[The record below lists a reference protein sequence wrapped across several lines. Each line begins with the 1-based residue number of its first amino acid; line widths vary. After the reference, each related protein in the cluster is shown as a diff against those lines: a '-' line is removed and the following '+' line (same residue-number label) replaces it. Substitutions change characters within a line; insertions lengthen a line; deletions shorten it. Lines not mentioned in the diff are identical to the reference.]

1 MKSLY
6 SVEGYQAIIVGG
18 SRGIGRALSYGFA
31 QANAKVTILDINRP
45 ESEGD
50 FNFIQCDLE
59 DEDSIKSALIEY
71 HNDNSAAK
79 VLVNCAA
86 ITIPGQSHLYP
97 DNDWIKSLSIN
108 LSGIFFLC
116 REVGKKMIEQKVK
129 GSIIN
134 FTSIGAEQGF
144 ANNPGY
150 AATKGGVKQL
160 SKALAVEWGQYGIR
174 VNNIVPGYTHTPMN
188 SKSWNDKILRKQ
200 RSDNS
205 VLGRWAEPE
214 EMVGPAI
221 FLASEASSYITG
233 SDLIVDGGWLAK
245 GM

>member
-1 MKSLY
+1 MF
-6 SVEGYQAIIVGG
+6 SVDGFEIIVVGG
-18 SRGIGRALSYGFA
+18 SSGIGQALVNGFIK
-31 QANAKVTILDINRP
+31 ANAKVTIFDINPP
-45 ESEGD
+45 EFVGS
-50 FNFIQCDLE
+50 FNFIQCDLA
-59 DEDSIKSALIEY
+59 DQISIQSGLKKY
-71 HNDNSAAK
+71 HSDNISAK

-86 ITIPGQSHLYP
+86 VTIPGQSHLYP
-97 DNDWIKSLSIN
+97 DEDWYKSISIN
-108 LSGIFFLC
+108 LNGIFFIC
-116 REVGKKMIEQKVK
+116 REVGKKMIENKVK

-188 SKSWNDKILRKQ
+188 LKSWNDKILRKK
-200 RSDNS
+200 RSDSS

-214 EMVGPAI
+214 EMIGPSI
-221 FLASEASSYITG
+221 FLASEAVSYTHLTLPTIY
-233 SDLIVDGGWLAK
+233 SV
-245 GM
+245 

>member
-1 MKSLY
+1 MF
-6 SVEGYQAIIVGG
+6 SVEGYHTIIVGG
-18 SRGIGRALSYGFA
+18 ARGIGEALARGFSE
-31 QANAKVTILDINRP
+31 ANALVTIIDINRP
-45 ESEGD
+45 EFEGNYD
-50 FNFIQCDLE
+50 YIHCDLSNI
-59 DEDSIKSALIEY
+59 DSIKSALKKY
-71 HNDNSAAK
+71 YLDNTVANT
-79 VLVNCAA
+79 LINCAA
-86 ITIPGQSHLYP
+86 ITIPGESHLYK
-97 DNDWIKSLSIN
+97 DDDWFKSVSVN

-116 REVGKKMIEQKVK
+116 REVGKKMIDQKVM

-174 VNNIVPGYTHTPMN
+174 VNNIVPGYTNTPMN
-188 SKSWNDKILRKQ
+188 SKSWNDKALRQQ

-205 VLGRWAEPE
+205 VFGRWAESE
-214 EMVGPAI
+214 EMVGPSI
-221 FLASEASSYITG
+221 FLASDASSFITG
-233 SDLIVDGGWLAK
+233 TDLVVDGGWLAK

>member
-1 MKSLY
+1 MY
-6 SVEGYQAIIVGG
+6 SIDGFQTIIVGG
-18 SRGIGRALSYGFA
+18 SRGIGKALVLGFIE
-31 QANAKVTILDINRP
+31 ANAKVTIFDINQP
-45 ESEGD
+45 DFDGD
-50 FNFIQCDLE
+50 FNFIQCDLN
-59 DEDSIKSALIEY
+59 DQTSIKIALKEY
-71 HNDNSAAK
+71 HKNNILAK

-86 ITIPGQSHLYP
+86 ITLPGESHLYS
-97 DNDWIKSLSIN
+97 DDDWFNSLSIN

-116 REVGKKMIEQKVK
+116 RAVGKNMIENEIK

-150 AATKGGVKQL
+150 AATKGGLKQL

-188 SKSWNDKILRKQ
+188 SKSWNDEILRKQ

-233 SDLIVDGGWLAK
+233 TDLVVDGGWLAK

>member
-1 MKSLY
+1 MY
-6 SVEGYQAIIVGG
+6 SIKDYKIIIVGG
-18 SRGIGRALSYGFA
+18 SRGIGQSLVSGFL
-31 QANAKVTILDINRP
+31 QAEAKVTIFDICSP
-45 ESEGD
+45 EFEG
-50 FNFIQCDLE
+50 NYSFIECDLASQL
-59 DEDSIKSALIEY
+59 SIENAINQY
-71 HNDNSAAK
+71 HVDNNVAD

-86 ITIPGQSHLYP
+86 VTIPGESRSYS
-97 DNDWIKSLSIN
+97 DIDWFKSLAVN

-116 REVGKKMIEQKVK
+116 RAIGSEMIRHRVK

-174 VNNIVPGYTHTPMN
+174 VNNIVPGYTNTPMN
-188 SKSWNDKILRKQ
+188 LKSWNDKVLRKQ
-200 RSDNS
+200 RADNS
-205 VLGRWAEPE
+205 VFGRWAEPE

-221 FLASEASSYITG
+221 FLASEASSYVTG
-233 SDLIVDGGWLAK
+233 TDLVVDGGWLAK